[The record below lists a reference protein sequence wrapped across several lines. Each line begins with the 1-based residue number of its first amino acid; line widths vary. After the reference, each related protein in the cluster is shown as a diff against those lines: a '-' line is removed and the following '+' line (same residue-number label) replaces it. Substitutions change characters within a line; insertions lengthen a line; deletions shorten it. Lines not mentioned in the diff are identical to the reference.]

1 MNYLRVAL
9 LLVAAVCP
17 TAVGAQAPS
26 PETTSVPK
34 SGFYVG
40 IGGSA
45 NFADFG
51 TQSLYNK
58 GISDVFNGAG
68 VQTSSGTADGPP
80 IKPSFGT
87 TAGFAP
93 VFQLGYFRRF
103 GDSNFL
109 WGAKFLY
116 NYLGNSST
124 QQNLIIP
131 QYGSSSA
138 GGSSTFGGQSVT
150 GGYTVGVYHQTSFTP
165 FVGYALDRS
174 FFYAGAG
181 PSLSQVKTTLSDVV
195 GYATFSGVYTNVSGT
210 PQSFSTTSWTL
221 GAAATVG
228 VTYFLSPSWFIDFN
242 YAFSAP
248 NAQTITSISPF
259 NNPGTGGSNSYTG
272 TLIGVYTGNVVTHA
286 IGITLNRA
294 F

>member
-181 PSLSQVKTTLSDVV
+181 RMILPLSSATRTRPARWLLNARYPEPKGNATSD
-195 GYATFSGVYTNVSGT
+195 T
-210 PQSFSTTSWTL
+210 PRSVF
-221 GAAATVG
+221 
-228 VTYFLSPSWFIDFN
+228 
-242 YAFSAP
+242 
-248 NAQTITSISPF
+248 
-259 NNPGTGGSNSYTG
+259 GSYCGKHIAMTCP
-272 TLIGVYTGNVVTHA
+272 V
-286 IGITLNRA
+286 
-294 F
+294 